1 MKVTFQTQDESK
13 TVTALAGQ
21 SLMEVALANNINGI
35 AAECGGGAICG
46 TCHVKICEKWQD
58 AVGPAEDFEED
69 LLDCLPDFSSASRL
83 ACQVLLTPEFDGL
96 EVNVPKTAN

>member
-21 SLMEVALANNINGI
+21 SLMEVALANNISGI
-35 AAECGGGAICG
+35 TAECGGGAICG

-58 AVGPAEDFEED
+58 AIGPAEDFEED
-69 LLDCLPDFSSASRL
+69 LLDCVPNVSSASRL
-83 ACQVLLTPEFDGL
+83 ACQVLLTSDFDGL
-96 EVNVPKTAN
+96 EVNVPKAEN